1 MKTSALIA
9 TILAAT
15 FLMQDQPNNP
25 AEKIRQL
32 RKERIATLE
41 ELADI
46 AARLHRN
53 GQANF
58 SDALD
63 ARVELAKAQL
73 EGAETQAERIKLL
86 EQLVGATQKLEEI
99 AQVRRQSAQGTM
111 ADVYKAKV
119 KRLEAEIALEEAKAK
134 AAK

>member
-1 MKTSALIA
+1 MKVSALIA
-9 TILAAT
+9 TILAAA
-15 FLMQDQPNNP
+15 FLMQDKPNDP
-25 AEKIRQL
+25 MEKIKQL

-41 ELADI
+41 ALADI
-46 AARLHRN
+46 ATKLHSN
-53 GQANF
+53 GQANL

-86 EQLVGATQKLEEI
+86 GQLVDATQKIEEF
-99 AQVRRQSAQGTM
+99 AQARRQSAQGTM
-111 ADVYKAKV
+111 ADVYKAKA
-119 KRLEAEIALEEAKAK
+119 KRLEAEIAFEEATAK